1 MESGEGAAVSR
12 NPRTRSI
19 TAAGINFRKIG
30 WIKKKRKLLS
40 GIAAPREPGMCQLS
54 RARKGCGAPSFQP
67 GNDAAAICF
76 AGRYLELRRAKS
88 RLAPV
93 AFDKHVIVPAMLPP
107 MIHPSR
113 MRPRRRHPHPCRPH
127 VRMAIPAMIAA
138 LVDIAALRSPAA
150 HFDHRARRRHLH
162 NNLGAHRADRQ
173 QAARNCGKNCSSH
186 FFPSLVDPRGSAAVS
201 KYLRP
206 VSLPCPAPALRAP
219 PTKDT
224 AFTFDGPKKSAI
236 GGCMK

>member
-1 MESGEGAAVSR
+1 
-12 NPRTRSI
+12 
-19 TAAGINFRKIG
+19 
-30 WIKKKRKLLS
+30 
-40 GIAAPREPGMCQLS
+40 MCQLS

-76 AGRYLELRRAKS
+76 AGRYLEVRRAKS
-88 RLAPV
+88 RLSPV

-107 MIHPSR
+107 MIHPSG
-113 MRPRRRHPHPCRPH
+113 MRPRRRYPHTCRPH

-186 FFPSLVDPRGSAAVS
+186 FFPFLGRSSRKRGCFKISQTGFVTLPRSSASRTADRGHRVHFRRPEKIRDRRLHEIIDAARNLQQLTRCISFQLECAVLYS
-201 KYLRP
+201 P
-206 VSLPCPAPALRAP
+206 DA
-219 PTKDT
+219 
-224 AFTFDGPKKSAI
+224 
-236 GGCMK
+236 